1 VEFDDQEI
9 LLWGWL
15 VKGGIAFENTL
26 ISQAKIDDLGLNC
39 CIEVKIRGLKS
50 SARNIVSLPWQWNN
64 KMKRFGLQ
72 GRGPLAAYSREVVL
86 QSFLA

>member
-1 VEFDDQEI
+1 MV
-9 LLWGWL
+9 
-15 VKGGIAFENTL
+15 VKGKIAFAFGNGL
-26 ISQAKIDDLGLNC
+26 GFQAKIDDLGLNC

-72 GRGPLAAYSREVVL
+72 RRGPLAAYSREAVL